1 MSRRLLFSLILLS
14 VFAGIA
20 AWAAWMSYSE
30 AMAYERAIEKLT
42 EESELESQIN
52 RLGKRWLSELS
63 LGAYDAYDRDLQR
76 LERLSAQADES
87 RAGAYDYFFAFLAVA
102 FAGGLLAWLT
112 HRRRSVLITAVL
124 VMSLVALIAG
134 LSAPAMAMIASK
146 EIPALGEVTL
156 YFESRGVFATVRELL
171 GSDGGYLIGV
181 PLLLFSVLIPITKT
195 LTMMVAVLSRGQVGR
210 GAMALV
216 HRIGKWS
223 MADVCVVG
231 WLLGFMAVE
240 HQEFMKAEMQ
250 VGILF
255 FACYAI
261 LSIAAAQ
268 MLEGRRVAD
277 GA

>member
-1 MSRRLLFSLILLS
+1 MRRQLILSLGVLGVS
-14 VFAGIA
+14 AVLA
-20 AWAAWMSYSE
+20 AWLAWMSYGQ
-30 AMAYERAIEKLT
+30 AKAYENAVAELT
-42 EESELESQIN
+42 AETELEPQIN
-52 RLGKRWLSELS
+52 RLGRRWLSELS
-63 LGAYDAYDRDLQR
+63 LGAYDAYEEDLKR
-76 LERLSAQADES
+76 LERLRDRAEQGRGSAREYFLGYL
-87 RAGAYDYFFAFLAVA
+87 GAAL
-102 FAGGLLAWLT
+102 AGGLFAWLV

-156 YFESRGVFATVRELL
+156 YFESRGIFATVRELL
-171 GSDGGYLIGV
+171 GSQGGYLIGV
-181 PLLLFSVLIPITKT
+181 PLLCFSVLIPIVKT
-195 LTMMVAVLSRGQVGR
+195 LTMILAVLSRGEFGHRVMR
-210 GAMALV
+210 VV

-240 HQEFMKAEMQ
+240 RQEFMKAEMQ

-268 MLEGRRVAD
+268 MLEGRR
-277 GA
+277 GAERV